1 MVSSQDNNSR
11 SQDIGAAAAPELSS
25 FELLPAID
33 VSNGLSVRPG
43 DEKSQESLGSPMEIA
58 SDWIARGAKW
68 IHLVDLDAAYGK
80 GENRK
85 LISEVVSLCSGINVQ
100 VSDGIRDQE
109 SLTAALQTGAS
120 RINLATS
127 ALVDMPWVE
136 SAISNY
142 GKQISVSLDVSGARL
157 VARGSGED
165 VGELEQLLKQ
175 LEELSCARYVVTDVK
190 RDGSLNGPN
199 LELLEQVLSRTSKPV
214 IASGGI
220 AELSDLE
227 ALMSLRSMG
236 LAGAILGKALHVGRF
251 SLEQALKIVSS

>member
-1 MVSSQDNNSR
+1 VSSQ
-11 SQDIGAAAAPELSS
+11 QDDSKRQKIGAAGAPEISS

-33 VSNGLSVRPG
+33 VANGLSVRPG
-43 DEKSQESLGSPMEIA
+43 DQNSQESFGSPKDIA
-58 SDWIARGAKW
+58 SDWIASGAKW

-85 LISEVVSLCSGINVQ
+85 LINEVVALCSGIQVQ
-100 VSDGIRDQE
+100 VSGGIRDQE
-109 SLTAALQTGAS
+109 SLIAALATGAT

-127 ALVDMPWVE
+127 ALLDMPWVE

-142 GKQISVSLDVSGARL
+142 GNQISVSLDVSGSRL

-165 VGELEQLLKQ
+165 AGELKQVLEQL
-175 LEELSCARYVVTDVK
+175 EEFGCARYVVTDVT

-199 LELLEQVLSRTSKPV
+199 LELLEQVLSLTRKPV

-220 AELSDLE
+220 AELSDLR
-227 ALMSLRSMG
+227 ALLRLRSKG
-236 LAGAILGKALHVGRF
+236 LSGAILGKALYVGRV
-251 SLEQALKIVSS
+251 SLEQALKVVSS

>member
-1 MVSSQDNNSR
+1 MSSQDSNSSR
-11 SQDIGAAAAPELSS
+11 QDTGAAGAPELSS

-33 VSNGLSVRPG
+33 ISNGLSVRPG
-43 DEKSQESLGSPMEIA
+43 TENSNESFGSPMDIA
-58 SDWIARGAKW
+58 SEWIASGAKW

-85 LISEVVSLCSGINVQ
+85 LISEVVSRCTGINVQ
-100 VSDGIRDQE
+100 ISGGIRDQE
-109 SLTAALQTGAS
+109 SLTAALQTRAS

-127 ALVDMPWVE
+127 ALMDMPWVE
-136 SAISNY
+136 SVISTHGN
-142 GKQISVSLDVSGARL
+142 QISVSLDASGSRL

-165 VGELEQLLKQ
+165 VGELEPVLQQ
-175 LEELSCARYVVTDVK
+175 LEDLGCARYVVTDVK

-199 LELLEQVLSRTSKPV
+199 LELLEQVLSLTGKPV

-227 ALMSLRSMG
+227 ALVGLRSKG
-236 LAGAILGKALHVGRF
+236 LAGAILGKALYVGRF
-251 SLEQALKIVSS
+251 SLEQALKVVSS

>member
-1 MVSSQDNNSR
+1 MSSQQDNSKGPE
-11 SQDIGAAAAPELSS
+11 IGATGAPDLSS

-43 DEKSQESLGSPMEIA
+43 NENSEESFGSPIEIA
-58 SDWIARGAKW
+58 SDWIASGANW

-100 VSDGIRDQE
+100 VSGGIRNQE

-120 RINLATS
+120 RINIATS
-127 ALVDMPWVE
+127 ALIDMSWVQ
-136 SAISNY
+136 SAISNF
-142 GKQISVSLDVSGARL
+142 GAKISVSLDVSGSRL

-165 VGELEQLLKQ
+165 VGELEHVLQQ
-175 LEELSCARYVVTDVK
+175 LEELGCARYVVTDIT

-199 LELLEQVLSRTSKPV
+199 LELLEEVLLQTSKPV

-220 AELSDLE
+220 AKLSDLR
-227 ALMSLRSMG
+227 ALVGLRSKG
-236 LAGAILGKALHVGRF
+236 LAGAILGKALYVRRF
-251 SLEQALKIVSS
+251 SLGQALKVISS

>member
-1 MVSSQDNNSR
+1 
-11 SQDIGAAAAPELSS
+11 
-25 FELLPAID
+25 
-33 VSNGLSVRPG
+33 
-43 DEKSQESLGSPMEIA
+43 
-58 SDWIARGAKW
+58 
-68 IHLVDLDAAYGK
+68 
-80 GENRK
+80 
-85 LISEVVSLCSGINVQ
+85 
-100 VSDGIRDQE
+100 
-109 SLTAALQTGAS
+109 
-120 RINLATS
+120 
-127 ALVDMPWVE
+127 MPWVE

-199 LELLEQVLSRTSKPV
+199 LELMEQVLSRTSKPV

>member
-85 LISEVVSLCSGINVQ
+85 LISELVSRCSGINVQ
-100 VSDGIRDQE
+100 VSGGIRDQE

-199 LELLEQVLSRTSKPV
+199 LELMERVLSRTSKPV

>member
-1 MVSSQDNNSR
+1 VSSQPNDSKP
-11 SQDIGAAAAPELSS
+11 QDIGVTGSSELSS

-33 VSNGLSVRPG
+33 ISAGLSVRPG
-43 DEKSQESLGSPMEIA
+43 DKTSQESFGSPLDIA
-58 SDWIARGAKW
+58 SDWIASGANW

-100 VSDGIRDQE
+100 VSGGIRDQE
-109 SLTAALQTGAS
+109 SLIAALATGAT

-127 ALVDMPWVE
+127 SLLEMTWVE
-136 SAISNY
+136 SVISKY
-142 GKQISVSLDVSGARL
+142 GKKISVSLDVSGSRL

-165 VGELEQLLKQ
+165 VGELDLVLQQ
-175 LEELSCARYVVTDVK
+175 LEEFGCARYVVTDVT

-199 LELLEQVLSRTSKPV
+199 LELLERVLSLTSKPV

-220 AELSDLE
+220 AELADVE
-227 ALMSLRSMG
+227 ALMALRSKG
-236 LAGAILGKALHVGRF
+236 LAGAILGKALYVGRF
-251 SLEQALKIVSS
+251 SLEQALQVASS

>member
-1 MVSSQDNNSR
+1 VSSQDNNASR
-11 SQDIGAAAAPELSS
+11 QDTGAAGAPELSS

-43 DEKSQESLGSPMEIA
+43 NKNPNESFGSPMDIA
-58 SDWIARGAKW
+58 SDWLTSGANW

-85 LISEVVSLCSGINVQ
+85 LISEVVSRCTGINVQ
-100 VSDGIRDQE
+100 ISGGIRDQE
-109 SLTAALQTGAS
+109 SLTAALQTRAS

-127 ALVDMPWVE
+127 ALMDMPWVE
-136 SAISNY
+136 SVISTHGN
-142 GKQISVSLDVSGARL
+142 QISVSLDASGSRL

-165 VGELEQLLKQ
+165 VGELEPVLQQ
-175 LEELSCARYVVTDVK
+175 LEDLGCARYVVTDVK

-199 LELLEQVLSRTSKPV
+199 LELLEQVLSLTGKPV

-227 ALMSLRSMG
+227 ALVGLRSKG
-236 LAGAILGKALHVGRF
+236 LAGAILGKALYVGRF
-251 SLEQALKIVSS
+251 SLEQALKVVSS

>member
-1 MVSSQDNNSR
+1 VSSQDNNASR
-11 SQDIGAAAAPELSS
+11 QDTGAAGAPELSS

-43 DEKSQESLGSPMEIA
+43 NKNPNESFGSPMDIA
-58 SDWIARGAKW
+58 SDWLTSGANW

-85 LISEVVSLCSGINVQ
+85 LISEVVSRCTGINVQ
-100 VSDGIRDQE
+100 ISGGIRDQE
-109 SLTAALQTGAS
+109 SLTAALQTRAS

-127 ALVDMPWVE
+127 ALMDMPWVE
-136 SAISNY
+136 SVISTHGN
-142 GKQISVSLDVSGARL
+142 QISVSLDVSGSRL

-165 VGELEQLLKQ
+165 VGDLEPVLQQ
-175 LEELSCARYVVTDVK
+175 LEDLGCARYVVTDVK

-199 LELLEQVLSRTSKPV
+199 LELLEQVLSLTSKPV

-227 ALMSLRSMG
+227 ALVVLRSKG
-236 LAGAILGKALHVGRF
+236 LAGAILGKALYVGRF
-251 SLEQALKIVSS
+251 SLEQALKVFSS

>member
-1 MVSSQDNNSR
+1 MSSQDSNSSR
-11 SQDIGAAAAPELSS
+11 QDTGAAGASVLSS

-43 DEKSQESLGSPMEIA
+43 NQNSHESFGSPIDIA
-58 SDWIARGAKW
+58 SEWIASGANW

-85 LISEVVSLCSGINVQ
+85 LISEVISRCSGINVQ
-100 VSDGIRDQE
+100 VSGGIRDPE
-109 SLTAALQTGAS
+109 SLSAALQTGAS

-127 ALVDMPWVE
+127 ALIDMPWVE
-136 SAISNY
+136 SVISTY
-142 GKQISVSLDVSGARL
+142 GKQISVSLDVSGSRL
-157 VARGSGED
+157 IARGSGED
-165 VGELEQLLKQ
+165 VGELEPVLQQ
-175 LEELSCARYVVTDVK
+175 LENLGCERYVVTDVK

-199 LELLEQVLSRTSKPV
+199 LELLEQVLLLTGKPV

-227 ALMSLRSMG
+227 ALLGLRSNG
-236 LAGAILGKALHVGRF
+236 LAGAILGKALYVGRF
-251 SLEQALKIVSS
+251 SLEQALKVVSS

>member
-1 MVSSQDNNSR
+1 MSSQDSNSSR
-11 SQDIGAAAAPELSS
+11 QDTGAAGAPELPS

-43 DEKSQESLGSPMEIA
+43 NENSHESFGSPMDIA
-58 SDWIARGAKW
+58 SEWIASGANW
-68 IHLVDLDAAYGK
+68 IHLVDIDAAYGK

-85 LISEVVSLCSGINVQ
+85 LISEVVSRCSGINVQ
-100 VSDGIRDQE
+100 VSGGIRDQE

-127 ALVDMPWVE
+127 ALMDMPWVE
-136 SAISNY
+136 SVISTY
-142 GKQISVSLDVSGARL
+142 GKQISVSLDVSGSRL
-157 VARGSGED
+157 VARGSGEA
-165 VGELEQLLKQ
+165 VGDLELVLQQ
-175 LEELSCARYVVTDVK
+175 LEDLNCARYVVTDIK

-199 LELLEQVLSRTSKPV
+199 LELLEQVLSLTGKPV

-227 ALMSLRSMG
+227 ALLGLRSKG
-236 LAGAILGKALHVGRF
+236 LAGAILGKALYLGRF
-251 SLEQALKIVSS
+251 SLEQALKVVNS

>member
-1 MVSSQDNNSR
+1 MSSQDNNASR
-11 SQDIGAAAAPELSS
+11 QDTGAAGAPELSS

-43 DEKSQESLGSPMEIA
+43 TENSNESFGSPMDIA
-58 SDWIARGAKW
+58 SEWIASGAKW

-85 LISEVVSLCSGINVQ
+85 LISEVVSRCTGINVQ
-100 VSDGIRDQE
+100 ISGGIRDQE
-109 SLTAALQTGAS
+109 SLTAALQTRAS

-127 ALVDMPWVE
+127 ALMDMPWVE
-136 SAISNY
+136 SVISTHGN
-142 GKQISVSLDVSGARL
+142 QISVSLDASGSRL

-165 VGELEQLLKQ
+165 VGELEPVLQQ
-175 LEELSCARYVVTDVK
+175 LEDLGCARYVVTDVK

-199 LELLEQVLSRTSKPV
+199 LELLEQVLSLTGKPV

-227 ALMSLRSMG
+227 ALVGLRSKG
-236 LAGAILGKALHVGRF
+236 LAGAILGKALYVGRF
-251 SLEQALKIVSS
+251 SLEQALKVVSS

>member
-1 MVSSQDNNSR
+1 MSSQPNDSKP
-11 SQDIGAAAAPELSS
+11 QDIGVTGSSELSS

-33 VSNGLSVRPG
+33 ISAGLSVRPG
-43 DEKSQESLGSPMEIA
+43 DKTSQESFGSPLEIA
-58 SDWIARGAKW
+58 SDWIASGANW

-100 VSDGIRDQE
+100 VSGGIRDQE
-109 SLTAALQTGAS
+109 SLIAALATGAT

-127 ALVDMPWVE
+127 SLLEMTWVE
-136 SAISNY
+136 SVISKY
-142 GKQISVSLDVSGARL
+142 GKKISVSLDVAGSRL

-165 VGELEQLLKQ
+165 VGELDLVLQQ
-175 LEELSCARYVVTDVK
+175 LEEFGCARYVVTDVT

-199 LELLEQVLSRTSKPV
+199 LELLERVLSLTSKPV

-220 AELSDLE
+220 AELADVE
-227 ALMSLRSMG
+227 ALMALRSKG
-236 LAGAILGKALHVGRF
+236 LAGAILGKALYVGRF
-251 SLEQALKIVSS
+251 SLEQALQVVS

>member
-1 MVSSQDNNSR
+1 VSSQDSNSSR
-11 SQDIGAAAAPELSS
+11 QDTGAAGAPELSS

-33 VSNGLSVRPG
+33 ISNGLSVRPG
-43 DEKSQESLGSPMEIA
+43 TENSNESFGSPMDIA
-58 SDWIARGAKW
+58 SEWIASGAKW

-85 LISEVVSLCSGINVQ
+85 LISEVFSRCTGINVQ
-100 VSDGIRDQE
+100 VSGGIRDQE
-109 SLTAALQTGAS
+109 SLTAALQTRAS

-127 ALVDMPWVE
+127 ALMDMPWVE
-136 SAISNY
+136 SVISTHGN
-142 GKQISVSLDVSGARL
+142 QISVSLDASGSRL

-165 VGELEQLLKQ
+165 VGELEPVLQQ
-175 LEELSCARYVVTDVK
+175 LEDLGCARYVVTDVK

-199 LELLEQVLSRTSKPV
+199 LELLEEILSLTGKPV

-227 ALMSLRSMG
+227 ALVGLRSKG
-236 LAGAILGKALHVGRF
+236 LAGAILGKALYVGRF
-251 SLEQALKIVSS
+251 SLEQALKVVSS